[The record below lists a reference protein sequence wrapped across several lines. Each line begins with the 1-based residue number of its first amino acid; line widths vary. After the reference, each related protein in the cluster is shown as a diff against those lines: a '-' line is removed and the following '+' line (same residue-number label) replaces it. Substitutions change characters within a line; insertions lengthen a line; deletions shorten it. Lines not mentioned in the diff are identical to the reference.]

1 MIRNNRLFLDW
12 PAPQK
17 VQAFTTTRK
26 GGVSAPP
33 FDSWN
38 LAAHVGDKAG
48 DVAINRGLLGFTLT
62 PPQWLTQVHGDR
74 VVQLPLSEA
83 SIEADACFTRE
94 PDVPCVVLTADCLPV
109 FFTDRAASV
118 VGVAHAG
125 WRGVAAGIIEAT
137 IAAMGV
143 PPHSLLAYLGP
154 AIGPDAFQVG
164 DDMREVF
171 VSQQSG
177 DASAFIANGKGK
189 WQANLYLL
197 ARHRLQRA
205 GVSAIYGG
213 NYCTYTHKDLFFSY
227 RRSSTT
233 GRMASVIWLA
243 PAV

>member
-1 MIRNNRLFLDW
+1 MIRNNRVFLDW
-12 PAPQK
+12 PAPAA

-33 FDSWN
+33 FNSWN
-38 LAAHVGDKAG
+38 LAAHVGDNAG

-62 PPQWLTQVHGDR
+62 PPQWLTQVHGDG
-74 VVQLPLSEA
+74 VIQLPFGEA
-83 SIEADACFTRE
+83 NIEADACFTGE
-94 PDVPCVVLTADCLPV
+94 PEVPCAVLTADCLPV
-109 FFTDRAASV
+109 FFADTAASV

-125 WRGVAAGIIEAT
+125 WRGLAAGVIEAT

-143 PPHSLLAYLGP
+143 PANSLLAYLGP

-171 VSQQSG
+171 IG
-177 DASAFIANGKGK
+177 ERPADASAFIADGKGK
-189 WQANLYLL
+189 WRADLYLL

-205 GVSAIYGG
+205 GVTAIYGG
-213 NYCTYTHKDLFFSY
+213 DYCTYTQRDLFFSY

-233 GRMASVIWLA
+233 GRMASVIWLS
-243 PAV
+243 PPV